1 MKRIEREKSTEE
13 HSSTVLLKKRK
24 ELIAR
29 IAEFGGLDFLQRHS
43 WMLDDYFRARF
54 EKSTVGPYLR
64 IDANPYA
71 IIALG
76 GYGREEQCVHSDV
89 DLLFL
94 FQKHVPK
101 EAEALIQE
109 VVYPLWDIGLEV
121 GYAVRTVNESLGM
134 CKKDFEVLTPLL
146 DARLVCGMSPV
157 FLNLMEA
164 VRGKLLSKHSD
175 DIVRWLVET
184 NQDRHRRFGDS
195 TYLLEPNLKEGQGGL
210 RDYHT
215 MLWIARIKLN
225 LAQPRDLEYLGCL
238 SHREFESLFN
248 ALFFIWNVR
257 NRLHLMA
264 GRKMDQLLFENQINL
279 SDMMGFKRKNGQE
292 PVEVF
297 LSVLHTKMEFIKQQ
311 HLIFLDELGFGK
323 KFRRQKAGKQMKY
336 PDIAIENESLY
347 FSSSEAIL
355 RSPELLIRIFEES
368 MRLKIRI
375 RVEAKRLIE
384 EFAYLF
390 DEGYAASP
398 TVVRSFERILAAPA
412 VGFGVL
418 KEMLNTGLLVRLIPE
433 FKGVVNRIQYDA
445 YHLYPVDLHLIRAVQ
460 TVSRF
465 GLEGEDDDDPIYRQ
479 VFREIKNRSLLFW
492 AALLH
497 DIGKGKA
504 SADHAEKGAEI
515 ARNVMTSKGYSL
527 FDTDTVS
534 FLVREHLF
542 LIKTATRRDIQ
553 DEETAVFCAR
563 RIRDIERL
571 KMLYLLTVADSMAT
585 GPKAWSSWTAALM
598 RDLFLKTLQVLEKGE
613 LATQEVV
620 EKIEMKKTTILGS
633 IPDTTKKK
641 QMEALFQVMPPHYLI
656 YSPTQDIIEHARMYR
671 SLGEKRFIWKVVKG
685 KDPATRT
692 IVICAKDR
700 PGLFSRIAGV
710 FTLNGIDILDAQA
723 YTWKNQTALDIF
735 VVKPPSDLIFE
746 DERWAT
752 AHEHLNSA
760 LNGILDLSEA
770 LKNRLSGERRARIR
784 RSGRPCRVIVD
795 NKSSGFFTIVE
806 VFADDFPG
814 LLYSITNALF
824 NCRLDI
830 HVAKISTKVDQ
841 VVDVFYVRDLF
852 GQKVDTPEQE
862 SHIRLALE
870 KVLQRPDSGRSW

>member
-1 MKRIEREKSTEE
+1 
-13 HSSTVLLKKRK
+13 
-24 ELIAR
+24 
-29 IAEFGGLDFLQRHS
+29 
-43 WMLDDYFRARF
+43 FRARF
-54 EKSTVGPYLR
+54 EKSMVGPCLR

-94 FQKHVPK
+94 FQKYVPK

-134 CKKDFEVLTPLL
+134 CRKDYEVLTPLL

-157 FLNLMEA
+157 FLDLMET
-164 VRGKLLSKHSD
+164 VRGKLLSKHGD
-175 DIVRWLVET
+175 DIVRWLVEM

-215 MLWIARIKLN
+215 ILWIARIKLN

-248 ALFFIWNVR
+248 ALSFIWDVR

-279 SDMMGFKRKNGQE
+279 SDMMRFKRKNDQE

-311 HLIFLDELGFGK
+311 QLIFSDELGFGK
-323 KFRRQKAGKQMKY
+323 RSRRQKAGKLTKY
-336 PDIAIENESLY
+336 PDVAIENGSLY

-355 RSPELLIRIFEES
+355 RSPELLMRIFEES
-368 MRLKIRI
+368 MRLKIPI

-390 DEGYAASP
+390 DEEYAASP
-398 TVVRSFERILAAPA
+398 TVIRSFERILAAPA

-433 FKGVVNRIQYDA
+433 FNGVVNRIQYDA
-445 YHLYPVDLHLIRAVQ
+445 YHLYPVDLHLIRTVQ
-460 TVSRF
+460 TMSRF
-465 GLEGEDDDDPIYRQ
+465 GLEGEGGDDPIYRQ

-492 AALLH
+492 AAFLH
-497 DIGKGKA
+497 DIGKGEA

-515 ARNVMTSKGYSL
+515 AGNVMISKGYSL
-527 FDTDTVS
+527 SDADTVS

-542 LIKTATRRDIQ
+542 LMKTATRRDIQ

-563 RIRDIERL
+563 RIRDIEKL

-585 GPKAWSSWTAALM
+585 GPKAWSSWAAALM

-633 IPDTTKKK
+633 IPDTKKKK
-641 QMEALFQVMPPHYLI
+641 QMEALFQMMPPRYLI
-656 YSPTQDIIEHARMYR
+656 YSPAQDIIEHEQMYR
-671 SLGEKRFIWKVVKG
+671 SLGEKHFIWKVVKG

-710 FTLNGIDILDAQA
+710 FTLNGIDILDAQ
-723 YTWKNQTALDIF
+723 
-735 VVKPPSDLIFE
+735 
-746 DERWAT
+746 
-752 AHEHLNSA
+752 
-760 LNGILDLSEA
+760 
-770 LKNRLSGERRARIR
+770 
-784 RSGRPCRVIVD
+784 
-795 NKSSGFFTIVE
+795 
-806 VFADDFPG
+806 
-814 LLYSITNALF
+814 
-824 NCRLDI
+824 
-830 HVAKISTKVDQ
+830 
-841 VVDVFYVRDLF
+841 
-852 GQKVDTPEQE
+852 
-862 SHIRLALE
+862 
-870 KVLQRPDSGRSW
+870 